1 MDWFDE
7 NRSYLSSSTAGLP
20 DGAEAKKLTN
30 TLSAD
35 GILTIQIPVRDYRPP
50 LTPTQ
55 SSTAFHLPTNLG
67 DNNSYT
73 VGDQQLKLT
82 FDLSG
87 YRPDDVSV
95 KVNENVLKG
104 NQSILSHGLL
114 QIFFVHLC
122 LVQAVHIDNTRGNQI
137 NREYLREYVL
147 PEWVDVDQLRAKLS
161 EDSTLTVEV
170 PIPHDRVPA
179 FNRQIKI
186 TK

>member
-1 MDWFDE
+1 MLD
-7 NRSYLSSSTAGLP
+7 RLPCTSS
-20 DGAEAKKLTN
+20 K
-30 TLSAD
+30 
-35 GILTIQIPVRDYRPP
+35 ILI
-50 LTPTQ
+50 
-55 SSTAFHLPTNLG
+55 AHL
-67 DNNSYT
+67 Y
-73 VGDQQLKLT
+73 
-82 FDLSG
+82 
-87 YRPDDVSV
+87 
-95 KVNENVLKG
+95 
-104 NQSILSHGLL
+104 
-114 QIFFVHLC
+114 